1 MTRKKTPASQ
11 HVAVLGASHKPQ
23 RYAHQAQELLKQ
35 HGHTVHPISHR
46 NIEFDGKP
54 VYRSISEI
62 PEEIDTLTLYVNP
75 SHLEG
80 HVDDIIAKKPRR
92 IIFNPGTESHELEA
106 RFEEA
111 GIPVEHAC
119 TLVLLRTDQFDF

>member
-1 MTRKKTPASQ
+1 MSRKKSSSRQ

-23 RYAHQAQELLKQ
+23 RYAYQAQELLKQ
-35 HGHTVHPISHR
+35 HGHEVHPVSHR
-46 NIEFDGKP
+46 HIELDGKP
-54 VYRSISEI
+54 VHKSIREI
-62 PEEIDTLTLYVNP
+62 AQDIDTLTLYVNP
-75 SHLEG
+75 EHLEG

-92 IIFNPGTESHELEA
+92 IIFNPGTESYELEA

-111 GIPVEHAC
+111 GIPVERAC